1 VKLLADLNIA
11 PRTVSFL
18 CAKGHDV
25 VRASDADGAD
35 TAIVEQARQ
44 QGRVVLTQD
53 LDFSA
58 IVALSGRTD
67 PSVISLR
74 LGSSRIEDVNLR
86 LETVLP
92 AIVHD
97 VSVGAIVTVE
107 DGRVRSRLL
116 PIG

>member
-1 VKLLADLNIA
+1 MKLLADLNIA

-18 CAKGHDV
+18 RGKGYDV
-25 VRASDADGAD
+25 TRVSDANGAD
-35 TAIVEQARQ
+35 SRIVELARQ
-44 QGRVVLTQD
+44 QGRAVLTQD

-58 IVALSGRTD
+58 IVALSGETD

-74 LGSSRIEDVNLR
+74 LGSSRVDDVNTR
-86 LETVLP
+86 LAVVLP
-92 AIVHD
+92 VIAHD
-97 VSVGAIVTVE
+97 VSAGAIVTVE